1 VPGFSPWAEI
11 PRMTDPTGAK
21 QGMPCQTLKQILTS
35 LENPTPQQVVEQI
48 ERCLSGG
55 LGLPPRVFFETTEQ
69 AAVAVSITDPDATIL
84 YANAAFERVTG
95 YEAAEVIGKNE
106 SILSYKATP
115 KGYYER
121 MWAAIKAGETWTGR
135 LVNRRKDGNRY
146 LAELTISPVF
156 GDDGKIQYYLGIH
169 RDITEMR
176 HLQHQVAS
184 QKALIETVIDLAP
197 TAVAL
202 LDDHDA
208 VVLDNHEYKK
218 LATLFDGGEPAH
230 HVLKALFGAE
240 GQRLK
245 LPGDSF
251 SEREFVVERG
261 GSPVRWFSCSGV
273 WFDRRETSPEVFLD
287 PARRRYLLLVM
298 DDITVH
304 KRRQEEQRIAALKAM
319 LAEGEMVQS
328 LREAIAGAVY
338 QLQGPVNLIE
348 AALKMAQR
356 RGAHGDA
363 SALIGVLRE
372 ARDAGQQALDRL
384 TQSMPSEHQESAAPV
399 NLNEIVRDVLSIS
412 TQPLL
417 AAGVS
422 VEWKPAPV
430 LPAIPGRATALRTML
445 KQLVD
450 NALQAMVA
458 HRSPVRELRIVT
470 ASVPEG
476 VLIRVED
483 TGPGIPEDQRT
494 RVFEPFFTTHRPTS
508 RNAGMGLALAQE
520 VVTRHGGTL
529 RIDPHYERGCR
540 FEVFFPRVNR
550 EVG

>member
-1 VPGFSPWAEI
+1 
-11 PRMTDPTGAK
+11 MTEPTGAK
-21 QGMPCQTLKQILTS
+21 QGMSCQTLKQILAQM
-35 LENPTPQQVVEQI
+35 EDPTPERLAAEI
-48 ERCLSGG
+48 DRCLAGG

-69 AAVAVSITDPDATIL
+69 ASVAISITDPDAIIL

-95 YEAAEVIGKNE
+95 YAADEVIGKNE
-106 SILSYKATP
+106 SLLSYKTTP

-121 MWAAIKAGETWTGR
+121 MWGAIKAGETWTGR
-135 LVNRRKDGNRY
+135 LVNRRKDGSRY
-146 LAELTISPVF
+146 LAELMISPVYSEE
-156 GDDGKIQYYLGIH
+156 GQVRYYLGIH

-197 TAVAL
+197 TAMAL

-218 LATLFDGGEPAH
+218 LASLFAGGEPAH
-230 HVLKALFGAE
+230 HVLTALFGAE
-240 GQRLK
+240 GQGLK
-245 LPGDSF
+245 IPGDSF
-251 SEREFVVERG
+251 SEREFVVEKG

-273 WFDRRETSPEVFLD
+273 WFDRRESSPEEFLD
-287 PARRRYLLLVM
+287 HNRRRYLLLVM

-304 KRRQEEQRIAALKAM
+304 KRRQEEQRIAALRAM

-328 LREAIAGAVY
+328 LREAISGAVY

-348 AALKMAQR
+348 AALKMSER
-356 RGAHGDA
+356 RGPHGEG
-363 SALIGVLRE
+363 SALVGVLRE
-372 ARDAGQQALDRL
+372 ALASGQQALDRL
-384 TQSMPSEHQESAAPV
+384 TQSMPSEQQESTAPV
-399 NLNEIVRDVLSIS
+399 NLNEIVRDVLSVS
-412 TQPLL
+412 TGRLL

-422 VEWKPAPV
+422 VEWKPAAV

-450 NALQAMVA
+450 NAIQAMVA
-458 HRSPVRELRIVT
+458 HRSQERELRIVT
-470 ASVPEG
+470 ANVREG
-476 VLIRVED
+476 VLIQVED
-483 TGPGIPEDQRT
+483 TGPGIPEEQRT
-494 RVFEPFFTTHRPTS
+494 RVFEPFFSTHRPTS
-508 RNAGMGLALAQE
+508 RSAGMGLALAQE
-520 VVTRHGGTL
+520 VVSRHGGTL

-540 FEVFFPRVNR
+540 FEIFFPRANR

>member
-1 VPGFSPWAEI
+1 MTE
-11 PRMTDPTGAK
+11 PRGAK
-21 QGMPCQTLKQILTS
+21 LGLSCQTLKQILAQ
-35 LENPTPQQVVEQI
+35 LENPTPERVAAEI
-48 ERCLSGG
+48 DRCLSGG

-69 AAVAVSITDPDATIL
+69 ASVAISITDPDANIL

-95 YEAAEVIGKNE
+95 YQAEELIGKNE
-106 SILSYKATP
+106 SILSYKTTP

-121 MWAAIKAGETWTGR
+121 MWSSIKAGETWTGR
-135 LVNRRKDGNRY
+135 LVNRRKDGTRY

-156 GDDGKIQYYLGIH
+156 GEDGAIQYYLGIH

-176 HLQHQVAS
+176 HLQAQVAS

-202 LDDHDA
+202 MDDQDK

-218 LATLFDGGEPAH
+218 LATLFPGGEPAH
-230 HVLKALFGAE
+230 HVLTALFGAE

-251 SEREFVVERG
+251 AEREFVVERG

-287 PARRRYLLLVM
+287 SSRRRYLLLVM
-298 DDITVH
+298 DDITAH

-328 LREAIAGAVY
+328 LREAIAGAIY

-348 AALKMAQR
+348 AALKIAER
-356 RGAHGDA
+356 RGAHGDS

-372 ARDAGQQALDRL
+372 AAAAGEQALDRL
-384 TQSMPSEHQESAAPV
+384 TQSMPGEQQESAAPV

-412 TQPLL
+412 TAPLL

-422 VEWKPAPV
+422 VEWRPAAV

-450 NALQAMVA
+450 NAIQAMVA
-458 HRSPVRELRIVT
+458 HRSPERELTIVT
-470 ASVPEG
+470 ASQSDG
-476 VLIRVED
+476 VLIQVED
-483 TGPGIPEDQRT
+483 TGPGIPEDERT
-494 RVFEPFFTTHRPTS
+494 RVFEPFYTTRRPTR

-520 VVTRHGGTL
+520 VVARHGGSL
-529 RIDPHYERGCR
+529 RIDPHYELGCR
-540 FEVFFPRVNR
+540 FEIFFPRANR